1 MGANI
6 FGKKFPLCI
15 LLWDLHVYDKIV
27 IFKFFSSQIFK
38 NYHFYHKVFCQI
50 ELKLESTSQKN
61 KYMFKGILVY
71 FLILNKLGQITLCA
85 YLDLCVHLFFG
96 KCQPCQPWALIR
108 VWASIRVTRV
118 IVLYIYWFALFFSEN
133 IQVLFILSVEYFLF
147 YEDINIHW

>member
-15 LLWDLHVYDKIV
+15 LLWDLYVYDKIV

-85 YLDLCVHLFFG
+85 YLDLCVHLFIFWKVSTVSTLSANKG
-96 KCQPCQPWALIR
+96 LGFDQGHESNRALHLLIC
-108 VWASIRVTRV
+108 SILFRKHSGF
-118 IVLYIYWFALFFSEN
+118 IY
-133 IQVLFILSVEYFLF
+133 FIS
-147 YEDINIHW
+147 